1 MNKLDGYIAK
11 QVLGAVFIIC
21 LVVIGL
27 DMVFEFVDEANDM
40 DEQYRF
46 TDVLFYLA
54 LRVPSRIYEFLP
66 IASLVGCL
74 VGLGVLASNSELTV
88 MRAAGISLQRI
99 VMSVLKPAML
109 LAALA
114 LVLGEF
120 IVPVTEQKAQS
131 HRALAQSGGEALRSQ
146 YGVWHRENSEFIHIN
161 AVEPGGKIHGI
172 TRYQFNAQRQLV
184 KSSFAQTGVYSKE
197 GWRLSE
203 VETTHFHR
211 SHSTDTE
218 NTEESVPD
226 TTSTEHESEVLW
238 QSGLTPTLLSVIVV
252 KPVDLSITGL
262 WSYSGYLKEQG
273 LNSDQY
279 LLAFWSKLLQPAS
292 IIALVLI
299 GISFVFGPLRSV
311 TVGQRIIAGVILG
324 LVFKFSQDLLGPA
337 STVIGFTPLLAVL
350 TPILVCGLI
359 GFALLRKAG

>member
-1 MNKLDGYIAK
+1 MMNKLDGYIAK

-40 DEQYRF
+40 NDQYRF

-54 LRVPSRIYEFLP
+54 LRVPSRVYEFLP
-66 IASLVGCL
+66 IASLIGCL

-99 VMSVLKPAML
+99 VFSVLKPAML
-109 LAALA
+109 LAAMA

-120 IVPVTEQKAQS
+120 IVPLTEQKAQS

-146 YGVWHRENSEFIHIN
+146 YGVWHREENEFIHIN
-161 AVEPGGKIHGI
+161 AVEPGGKIHGV
-172 TRYQFNAQRQLV
+172 TRYQFDENRQLIE
-184 KSSFAQTGVYSKE
+184 SSFAKTGTYSDE
-197 GWRLSE
+197 GWVLSDVATTRFLRE
-203 VETTHFHR
+203 KGGEPSLDRTSVSHTPETT
-211 SHSTDTE
+211 
-218 NTEESVPD
+218 
-226 TTSTEHESEVLW
+226 W

-252 KPVDLSITGL
+252 KPVDLSISGL

-279 LLAFWSKLLQPAS
+279 LLAFWSKVLQPAS

-311 TVGQRIIAGVILG
+311 TVGQRIIAGVIVG

-337 STVIGFTPLLAVL
+337 STVVGFTPLLAVL
-350 TPILVCGLI
+350 TPILVCGI
-359 GFALLRKAG
+359 AGFLLLRRAG